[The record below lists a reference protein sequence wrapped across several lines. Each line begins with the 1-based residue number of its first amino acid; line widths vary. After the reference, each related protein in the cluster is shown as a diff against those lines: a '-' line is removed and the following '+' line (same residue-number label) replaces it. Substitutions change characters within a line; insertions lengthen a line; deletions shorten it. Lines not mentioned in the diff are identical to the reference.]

1 MPVDLDSLGGV
12 RTQWVAL
19 TGPVAGVEILV
30 QYMSPDEGDRFL
42 RRMRDRGMLQ
52 SDGSV
57 VGGRMLDYWTEFC
70 KTFVKD
76 IRGDVRGTYDPAQ
89 LARAMLA
96 VGSVLHEVKEAVAN
110 QDIFFANGGDGSTS
124 S

>member
-1 MPVDLDSLGGV
+1 MPIDLDSLGGV
-12 RTQWVAL
+12 RTRWVPL

-42 RRMRDRGMLQ
+42 RRLRDRGLLQ
-52 SDGSV
+52 SDGSAAN
-57 VGGRMLDYWTEFC
+57 GRTLEYWTEFC
-70 KTFVKD
+70 KAFVKD

-96 VGSVLHEVKEAVAN
+96 VGSLLHEVREAVAK
-110 QDIFFANGGDGSTS
+110 QDAFFANGGDGSTS
-124 S
+124 N